1 MYGGGGIMPDIFVG
15 LDTAGASEYLSIV
28 SYRGILNQF
37 GFDYAD
43 AHRNDL
49 ETFEDYKAFEREFDV
64 DKSLFDRF
72 VSYAN
77 EKGVTPDTGGINLS
91 KEVLKLRI
99 KAYIAR
105 NIWGNDGFYSI
116 MTDDDK
122 VIREALVSISDTAS
136 L

>member
-1 MYGGGGIMPDIFVG
+1 MPDIFVS
-15 LDTAGASEYLSIV
+15 LDTVGASEYLSIV

-43 AHRNDL
+43 SHRKDL
-49 ETFEDYKAFEREFDV
+49 ETFDDYRDFEKTFDV
-64 DKSLFDRF
+64 DQNVFDNF
-72 VSYAN
+72 VSYA
-77 EKGVTPDTGGINLS
+77 EDKGVTPDRFGINLS

-105 NIWGNDGFYSI
+105 NIWGNDGFYAI

-122 VIREALVSISDTAS
+122 VIREALISISDTAS